1 MKPTLEEIEDNYE
14 RVLLRLHSGELA
26 GIVNDIQP
34 QLQVLRKTHWVDR
47 RITTA
52 DLDKSYNRKNSI
64 TDFNIDAIAFKND
77 ADEVDYYINNYN
89 PQNIA
94 WDWDI
99 DNPHNLKFKK
109 GDVVVIDHAEN
120 RSAYV
125 RMLGKVGTIVDAEYT
140 RYIDDERITY
150 RVRVDDSP
158 NEYQENGLWVFHK
171 EKSLK
176 LYNPQCDDQMD
187 AYEYAIQKLGLNNNP
202 YNRDY
207 IIKGDKQNMMNE
219 ILEIY
224 EEKQLRKINKKYDDL
239 EQLIKQTDERYKVWL
254 ECTTT
259 LDKLYAEDKILSF
272 AHANIELSEDT
283 KKKLRTI
290 VYDKREEE
298 LRKFYS
304 KKAEV
309 NAQLYMCETYDQKQ
323 EILRRYN
330 IINKNGKVNG

>member
-1 MKPTLEEIEDNYE
+1 MKPTLEEIKDNYE

-26 GIVNDIQP
+26 GIVGKNTS
-34 QLQVLRKTHWVDR
+34 QLQVLRKTHWIDKA
-47 RITTA
+47 ITTA
-52 DLDKSYNRKNSI
+52 DLDKSYNGTNSA
-64 TDFNIDAIAFKND
+64 TDFNIDAIAFLGNKSLVND
-77 ADEVDYYINNYN
+77 AILYGCGEI
-89 PQNIA
+89 IG

-99 DNPHNLKFKK
+99 NNPHNLKFKK

-125 RMLGKVGTIVDAEYT
+125 RILGKVGTIVDAEYT
-140 RYIDDERITY
+140 RYIDNERITY
-150 RVRVDDSP
+150 RVHVDDSP
-158 NEYQENGLWVFHK
+158 NEHQENGLWVFHK

-187 AYEYAIQKLGLNNNP
+187 TYNYSVLGTR
-202 YNRDY
+202 YNIDD
-207 IIKGDKQNMMNE
+207 IIKGDNKTMKNE

-224 EEKQLRKINKKYDDL
+224 EEKQLRKIHKKYDDL
-239 EQLIKQTDERYKVWL
+239 EQSIKQTDERYKVWL
-254 ECTTT
+254 ECTTK
-259 LDKLYAEDKILSF
+259 LNKLYAEDKIVSF

-283 KKKLRTI
+283 KKKLRTM
-290 VYDKREEE
+290 VYEPREEE

-309 NAQLYMCETYDQKQ
+309 NAQLSMCETYDQKQ

>member
-1 MKPTLEEIEDNYE
+1 MKPTLKDIKDDYE

-26 GIVNDIQP
+26 GIVDNNTR
-34 QLQVLRKTHWVDR
+34 QLQVLRKTHWIDKS
-47 RITTA
+47 ITTA
-52 DLDKSYNRKNSI
+52 DLDDSYNGTNSA
-64 TDFNIDAIAFKND
+64 TDFNIDAIAFLSDKSLVND
-77 ADEVDYYINNYN
+77 AILYGRDEIID
-89 PQNIA
+89 

-99 DNPHNLKFKK
+99 NNPHNLKFKN
-109 GDVVVIDHAEN
+109 GDVVRICNTEK
-120 RSAYV
+120 RSAYI

-150 RVRVDDSP
+150 RVRVDNSP
-158 NEYQENGLWVFHK
+158 NEYQENGLWVFHD
-171 EKSLK
+171 ESSLE

-187 AYEYAIQKLGLNNNP
+187 AYNYSVLGIR
-202 YNRDY
+202 YHMTEIDD
-207 IIKGDKQNMMNE
+207 IIKGDNNNMMNE

-239 EQLIKQTDERYKVWL
+239 EQSIKKTDERYKVWL

-259 LDKLYAEDKILSF
+259 LDKLYAEDKIVSF

-283 KKKLRTI
+283 KKKLRTM

-309 NAQLYMCETYDQKQ
+309 NAQLSMCETYDQKQ

>member
-1 MKPTLEEIEDNYE
+1 MKPTLKDIEDNYE

-26 GIVNDIQP
+26 GIVDNNTS
-34 QLQVLRKTHWVDR
+34 QLQVLRKTHWIDEE
-47 RITTA
+47 ITTA
-52 DLDKSYNRKNSI
+52 DLDNSYNGTYST
-64 TDFNIDAIAFKND
+64 TDFNIDAIAFLSNKSLVND
-77 ADEVDYYINNYN
+77 AILYGCGETID
-89 PQNIA
+89 

-99 DNPHNLKFKK
+99 NNPHNLKFKK

-187 AYEYAIQKLGLNNNP
+187 TYNYSMLGIR
-202 YNRDY
+202 YHMTEIDD
-207 IIKGDKQNMMNE
+207 IIKGDNNNMMNE

-224 EEKQLRKINKKYDDL
+224 EEKQLRKIHKKYDDL
-239 EQLIKQTDERYKVWL
+239 EQSIKQTDERYKVWL

-259 LDKLYAEDKILSF
+259 LDKLYAEDKIVSF

-283 KKKLRTI
+283 KKKLRTM

-309 NAQLYMCETYDQKQ
+309 NAQLSMCETYDQKQ